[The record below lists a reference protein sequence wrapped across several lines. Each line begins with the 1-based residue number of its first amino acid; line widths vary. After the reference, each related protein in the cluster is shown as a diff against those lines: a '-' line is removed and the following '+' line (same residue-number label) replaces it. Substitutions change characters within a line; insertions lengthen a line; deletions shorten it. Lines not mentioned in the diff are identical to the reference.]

1 VKTAHAWQ
9 FNWLGVPVR
18 LLHPQALWWGVAALV
33 AVTLYTFGALRRRR
47 QLAHL
52 LGPAA
57 RARVIDGE
65 RGFRGP
71 LATSALG
78 LGMLCLSAA
87 LSQPQCG
94 TRTELTRRTG
104 IDVVVAL
111 DVSRSMQAQDIRPSR
126 LERAKLELA
135 DLMDRLRGDRI
146 GIVVFAADA
155 FVQCPLTTD
164 YAAAKLFLKAI
175 NYDSVPQQGTSL
187 ASALMLG
194 KQLLDEGGGLARG
207 RALVLLTDGEDHEPG
222 LDNALD
228 ALSQDGIRV
237 YPVGIGS
244 ASGEPIPILDDRGR
258 FVGYKKD
265 RQGQTV
271 MTRLNEDVLRE
282 VAEKT
287 GGRYF
292 HSTAGDVGI
301 PAVAEELDRLD
312 KQEFESRLTVE
323 YAERYRELAGPGFA
337 LLLLGAALP
346 QRGRRREAA

>member
-1 VKTAHAWQ
+1 MHALQ

-18 LLHPQALWWGVAALV
+18 LVHPQALWWGAAALV
-33 AVTLYTFGALRRRR
+33 AMALYLLGGLRRRR
-47 QLAHL
+47 L
-52 LGPAA
+52 LGRLLTPVAQD
-57 RARVIDGE
+57 RVIDGQ

-71 LATSALG
+71 LSATS
-78 LGMLCLSAA
+78 LCLGVLCLAVA

-94 TRTELTRRTG
+94 TRTELARRTG

-111 DVSRSMQAQDIRPSR
+111 DASRSMQAQDIRPSR

-175 NYDSVPQQGTSL
+175 TYDSVPQQGTSL
-187 ASALMLG
+187 SSALLLG

-207 RALVLLTDGEDHEPG
+207 RALILLTDGEDHEPG
-222 LDNALD
+222 LENALE
-228 ALSQDGIRV
+228 ALSQDGVRV

-244 ASGEPIPILDDRGR
+244 TSGEPIPVYDDKGR
-258 FVGYKKD
+258 FAGYKKD

-271 MTRLNEDVLRE
+271 MTRLNEEVLRE
-282 VAEKT
+282 IADKT

-301 PAVAEELDRLD
+301 PAVVEELERLD
-312 KQEFESRLTVE
+312 KAEFESRLTVE
-323 YAERYRELAGPGFA
+323 YAERYREIAAPGFA
-337 LLLLGAALP
+337 LLLLGAAFP
-346 QRGRRREAA
+346 QRGRRRETR

>member
-1 VKTAHAWQ
+1 MNASHAWQ
-9 FNWLGVPVR
+9 FNWLGAPVR
-18 LLHPQALWWGVAALV
+18 LVHPHALWWGIAALV
-33 AVTLYTFGALRRRR
+33 AMALYGLGALRRRR
-47 QLAHL
+47 QLAAL
-52 LGPAA
+52 FAPVALE
-57 RARVIDGE
+57 RAIDGQ

-71 LATSALG
+71 LASTALS
-78 LGMLCLSAA
+78 LGVLCLAVA

-187 ASALMLG
+187 ASALLLG

-207 RALVLLTDGEDHEPG
+207 RALVLLTDGEDHEAG
-222 LDNALD
+222 LDSAVE
-228 ALSQDGIRV
+228 ALSQDGVRV

-244 ASGEPIPILDDRGR
+244 ASGEPIPIFDDHAR
-258 FVGYKKD
+258 FAGYKKD

-271 MTRLNEDVLRE
+271 MTRLNEGVLRE
-282 VAEKT
+282 IAEKT
-287 GGRYF
+287 SGRYF

-312 KQEFESRLTVE
+312 KAEFESRLTVE
-323 YAERYRELAGPGFA
+323 YAERYREIAAPGFA

-346 QRGRRREAA
+346 QRGRRRVTT

>member
-1 VKTAHAWQ
+1 
-9 FNWLGVPVR
+9 
-18 LLHPQALWWGVAALV
+18 V
-33 AVTLYTFGALRRRR
+33 AVALYIVGAVRRKRLIG
-47 QLAHL
+47 QLLAPVAL
-52 LGPAA
+52 D
-57 RARVIDGE
+57 RTIDGQ

-71 LATSALG
+71 LSAVSLSLG
-78 LGMLCLSAA
+78 VLCLAVA

-111 DVSRSMQAQDIRPSR
+111 DASRSMQAQDIRPSR
-126 LERAKLELA
+126 LERAKLELS

-187 ASALMLG
+187 SSALLLG

-207 RALVLLTDGEDHEPG
+207 RALILLTDGEDHEPG
-222 LDNALD
+222 LESALD
-228 ALSQDGIRV
+228 ALSQDGVRV

-244 ASGEPIPILDDRGR
+244 TSGEPIPIYDDRGR
-258 FVGYKKD
+258 FAGYKKD

-271 MTRLNEDVLRE
+271 MTRLNEEVLRE
-282 VAEKT
+282 IAEKT

-301 PAVAEELDRLD
+301 PAVVEELDRLD
-312 KQEFESRLTVE
+312 KAEFESRLTVE
-323 YAERYRELAGPGFA
+323 YAERFREIAGPGFA
-337 LLLLGAALP
+337 LLLIGAALP
-346 QRGRRREAA
+346 QRGRRQKST